1 MFSVKYYTEK
11 LTDNSAV
18 SESMEKK
25 EEEIKNVNALCV
37 KVCRVQKLRQSS
49 SYHASYLGSFPLAAS
64 YNHTTTD
71 ISQCSHTSGESL
83 TDSAKMSGRLCARTF
98 TSLFLYG
105 NFTGAANKQ
114 KRKQTSSIKNQTTTA
129 ATTTETNQNE
139 YTKQSSNEKVKL
151 VRILADF
158 KMSHYTPLLHK

>member
-1 MFSVKYYTEK
+1 MFSRQRVHTLFDLTAPSPSPAPFKPLPRSTLRLAKMFSVKYYTEK

-83 TDSAKMSGRLCARTF
+83 TDSAKMSGGL
-98 TSLFLYG
+98 
-105 NFTGAANKQ
+105 AASYNH
-114 KRKQTSSIKNQTTTA
+114 TTTDI
-129 ATTTETNQNE
+129 
-139 YTKQSSNEKVKL
+139 S
-151 VRILADF
+151 
-158 KMSHYTPLLHK
+158 